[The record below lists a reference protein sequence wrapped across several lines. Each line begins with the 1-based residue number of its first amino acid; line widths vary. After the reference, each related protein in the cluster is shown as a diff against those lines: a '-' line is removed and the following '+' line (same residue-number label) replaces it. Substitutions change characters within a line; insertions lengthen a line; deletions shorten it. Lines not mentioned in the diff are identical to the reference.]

1 MATTDMGNY
10 ETANTLETFGFLPKM
25 DQADIQAQVFA
36 PLCSGCHSGPAGN
49 VLPSGLDL
57 SSAANS
63 HANLVNVMSLQTTFD
78 RVEPGNPDDSYLIR
92 KLEGGPGIVGSQM
105 PAVGPF
111 LDQATINTIRQWITE
126 GAQNN

>member
-1 MATTDMGNY
+1 VTVENAQPVS
-10 ETANTLETFGFLPKM
+10 L
-25 DQADIQAQVFA
+25 ADIQVQVFG
-36 PLCSGCHSGPAGN
+36 PRCSVCHSGPSGGG
-49 VLPSGLDL
+49 LPSGLDL

-105 PAVGPF
+105 PQGGPF